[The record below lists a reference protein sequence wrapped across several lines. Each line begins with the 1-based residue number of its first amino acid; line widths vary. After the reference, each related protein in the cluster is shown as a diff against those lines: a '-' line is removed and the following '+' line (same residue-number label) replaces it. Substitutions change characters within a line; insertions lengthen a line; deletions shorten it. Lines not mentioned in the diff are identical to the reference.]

1 MLLKW
6 QRKKTESTKS
16 ENIYEKTVIIERI
29 KLIKEHITDKMKENR
44 SRRII
49 RVAKQIKSNAD
60 NAGKIWKIK
69 WKVQRKNQTPH
80 TIKDEKTTELKV
92 HHRF

>member
-1 MLLKW
+1 
-6 QRKKTESTKS
+6 
-16 ENIYEKTVIIERI
+16 
-29 KLIKEHITDKMKENR
+29 MKENR

-49 RVAKQIKSNAD
+49 KVAQQIKSNVD
-60 NAGKIWKIK
+60 NGGKIWEVK
-69 WKVQRKNQTPH
+69 WKVQRKNQTLH

>member
-1 MLLKW
+1 MRA
-6 QRKKTESTKS
+6 QYQNT

-49 RVAKQIKSNAD
+49 RVAKQVKSNAD
-60 NAGKIWKIK
+60 NAGKIWKNK
-69 WKVQRKNQTPH
+69 
-80 TIKDEKTTELKV
+80 
-92 HHRF
+92 